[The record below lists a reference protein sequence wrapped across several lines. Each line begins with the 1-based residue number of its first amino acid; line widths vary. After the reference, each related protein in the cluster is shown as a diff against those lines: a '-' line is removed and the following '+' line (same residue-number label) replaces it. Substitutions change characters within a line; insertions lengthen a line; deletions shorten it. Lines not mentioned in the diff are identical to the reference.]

1 MTANRALTLA
11 MLTLPRRP
19 LKAAA
24 FLIWLPT
31 CLLAHSTL
39 VAQTPDP
46 QRAFGYLEKVCRI
59 GKRISGTPGMDK
71 QRQML
76 IQHFEGLGAK
86 VKLQSLRTTHPRLG
100 TPVRVV
106 NMIVSW
112 HPTSRER
119 VLLACHYDT
128 RPYPDRDR
136 FRKRGEFLGA
146 NDGASGVALMMELGH
161 HMKHLKPR
169 YGIDFVLFDAEEFV
183 FTSRDK
189 YFLGSEHFARTY
201 RDQPPGHRYRFG
213 VLVDMIGDKRLT
225 IYQEK
230 NSLKYAPALTKSVWK
245 SAKAAG
251 VREFIAR
258 AKHEVQ
264 DDHIPLNTIANIP
277 TCDLIDFDYAY
288 WHTTKDLPRNC
299 SGASLAK
306 VARVLLRW
314 FNEMPAN

>member
-1 MTANRALTLA
+1 MNVSRVSKPEVHEMPVRRPGDKRCLLLLLA
-11 MLTLPRRP
+11 MILP
-19 LKAAA
+19 
-24 FLIWLPT
+24 
-31 CLLAHSTL
+31 SSS
-39 VAQTPDP
+39 VDAQTPDA

-59 GKRISGTPGMDK
+59 GKRISGTTGMDK

-76 IQHFEGLGAK
+76 IQHFEALGAQ
-86 VKLQSLRTTHPRLG
+86 VKLQPLRVTHPLNG
-100 TPVRVV
+100 TPVRLV

-112 HPTSRER
+112 HPTSRKR

-146 NDGASGVALMMELGH
+146 NDGASGVALLMELGH
-161 HMKHLKPR
+161 HIRELKPR
-169 YGIDFVLFDAEEFV
+169 YGIDFVFFDAEEFV
-183 FTSRDK
+183 FSSRDK

-201 RDQPPGHRYRFG
+201 RDQPPMHRYRFG

-225 IYQEK
+225 VYQEK
-230 NSLKYAPALTKSVWK
+230 NSLKYAPSLTQSLWN
-245 SAKAAG
+245 SAKRAG
-251 VREFIAR
+251 VKEFIAK

-264 DDHIPLNTIANIP
+264 DDHIPLNTIADIP
-277 TCDLIDFDYAY
+277 TCDLIDFDYRY

-306 VARVLLRW
+306 VGRVLLRW